1 MAVNVR
7 VDQSVIE
14 LATAVAVNVRVDQSA
29 LELVILDI
37 TNVRV
42 CQSVIEFI
50 TSPGT
55 NVRVCQSV
63 IEFITSPGP
72 PVPPAAVPLRI
83 TLRGVKVV
91 RACPPSDAGEVPQLP
106 SVPRA
111 V

>member
-1 MAVNVR
+1 MAANVR

-50 TSPGT
+50 TSPG
-55 NVRVCQSV
+55 
-63 IEFITSPGP
+63 P
-72 PVPPAAVPLRI
+72 PVPPTAVPLRI